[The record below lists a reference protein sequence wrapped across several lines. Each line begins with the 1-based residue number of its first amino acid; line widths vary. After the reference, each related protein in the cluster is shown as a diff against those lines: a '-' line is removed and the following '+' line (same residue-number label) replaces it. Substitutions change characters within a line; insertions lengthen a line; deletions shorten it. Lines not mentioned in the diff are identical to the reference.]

1 MKRNRA
7 TEIRLLATPIRHKHI
22 FMSFADGAAMPDLSS
37 MTELLKAMGEPTR
50 LRILALLSKGD
61 LTVSDLTTVLGQSQP
76 RVSRHLKLL
85 GEAGLVTRHQE
96 GSWAWFR
103 MAEAGVPRDIAE
115 TVVRRLKPDGN
126 GMARD
131 AERLNA
137 VRRERQAQAA
147 SYFAR
152 SAPEW
157 DALRSLHVPD
167 EAVEAAMLV
176 AVSGR
181 RVDAML
187 DLGTGTGRML
197 ELFAS
202 LYRTGLGIDMSREML
217 SVARAKL
224 EAAGITHAA
233 IRQGDVTAPPVDA
246 DRFDLVTVHQVL
258 HYLDE
263 PQAVITEAARA
274 LRPEGT
280 LLIVDFAPHG
290 LEHLRD
296 NHAHQRLGFS
306 DEQIAQW
313 CADAGLGRVTATAFK
328 AQPETETKGGLT
340 VKLWQARDPRVL
352 LAGTE
357 DQLNVQS
364 NRVLESVA

>member
-1 MKRNRA
+1 
-7 TEIRLLATPIRHKHI
+7 
-22 FMSFADGAAMPDLSS
+22 MPDLSA

-50 LRILALLSKGD
+50 LRILALLTKGD
-61 LTVSDLTTVLGQSQP
+61 LTVSDLTSVLGQSQP

-103 MAEAGVPRDIAE
+103 MAEAGVPREIADS
-115 TVVRRLKPDGN
+115 VVSRLKADSN

-152 SAPEW
+152 NAAEW
-157 DALRSLHVPD
+157 DALRKLHVPD
-167 EAVEAAMLV
+167 DAVEAAML
-176 AVSGR
+176 AAIAGR
-181 RVDAML
+181 RIDTML
-187 DLGTGTGRML
+187 DLGTGTGRLL
-197 ELFAS
+197 ELFAPV
-202 LYRTGLGIDMSREML
+202 YRTGLGIDMSREML
-217 SVARAKL
+217 AVARAKL
-224 EAAGITHAA
+224 EAAGVTHAA
-233 IRQGDVTAPPVDA
+233 VRQGDVTAPPVDA
-246 DRFDLVTVHQVL
+246 GRYDLVTVHQVL

-263 PQAVITEAARA
+263 PQVVIAEAARA

-290 LEHLRD
+290 LDYLRES
-296 NHAHQRLGFS
+296 HAHQRLGFS

-313 CADAGLGRVTATAFK
+313 CGEAGLRHVSATAFK
-328 AQPETETKGGLT
+328 AAPEQDAKGGLT
-340 VKLWQARDPRVL
+340 VKLWQARDARL
-352 LAGTE
+352 LIADTDE
-357 DQLNVQS
+357 HNTVKPS
-364 NRVLESVA
+364 NRVLERVA